1 MSYLDLA
8 RGRYSCRE
16 FEDRAV
22 EQAVVDAIVEAG
34 RIAPSACNNH
44 PTRVMVLDTP
54 ELLEKAAAC
63 QPRFARDGS
72 IFGAPLIFLICSVTD
87 DAWVRPYDQ
96 MNSSEIDTSIVCD
109 QMMMEATE
117 QGLGTCWV
125 CHFKPEVAQEQFNL
139 PKGVYP
145 YHMLVCGYP
154 ADHIADPEHREARTI
169 PLPNF
174 LLKKF
179 FGTCPKTYLLPLTH
193 SPSSA
198 PQCAGLGFL
207 CCAPLHSHKKG
218 PASCGSFLG
227 TKL

>member
-1 MSYLDLA
+1 
-8 RGRYSCRE
+8 
-16 FEDRAV
+16 
-22 EQAVVDAIVEAG
+22 
-34 RIAPSACNNH
+34 
-44 PTRVMVLDTP
+44 MVLDTP

-72 IFGAPLIFLICSVTD
+72 IFGAPLVFLICSVTD
-87 DAWVRPYDQ
+87 DAWVRPY
-96 MNSSEIDTSIVCD
+96 D

-169 PLPNF
+169 PLSNF
-174 LLKKF
+174 LLK
-179 FGTCPKTYLLPLTH
+179 
-193 SPSSA
+193 
-198 PQCAGLGFL
+198 
-207 CCAPLHSHKKG
+207 
-218 PASCGSFLG
+218 
-227 TKL
+227 

>member
-44 PTRVMVLDTP
+44 PSRVMVLDTP

-63 QPRFARDGS
+63 QPRFARDGC
-72 IFGAPLIFLICSVTD
+72 IFG
-87 DAWVRPYDQ
+87 AWVRPYDQ

-139 PKGVYP
+139 PEGVYP

-154 ADHIADPEHREARTI
+154 ADHIADSEHREARTI
-169 PLPNF
+169 PLSDF
-174 LLKKF
+174 LLK
-179 FGTCPKTYLLPLTH
+179 
-193 SPSSA
+193 
-198 PQCAGLGFL
+198 
-207 CCAPLHSHKKG
+207 
-218 PASCGSFLG
+218 
-227 TKL
+227 

>member
-1 MSYLDLA
+1 M
-8 RGRYSCRE
+8 
-16 FEDRAV
+16 

-87 DAWVRPYDQ
+87 DAWIRPYDQ
-96 MNSSEIDTSIVCD
+96 MNSSAIDTAIACD
-109 QMMMEATE
+109 QMMMEAEE

-125 CHFKPEVAQEQFNL
+125 CHFKPEVACEQFCL
-139 PKGVYP
+139 PEGIYP

-169 PLPNF
+169 PLPDF
-174 LLKKF
+174 LLK
-179 FGTCPKTYLLPLTH
+179 
-193 SPSSA
+193 
-198 PQCAGLGFL
+198 
-207 CCAPLHSHKKG
+207 
-218 PASCGSFLG
+218 
-227 TKL
+227 

>member
-16 FEDRAV
+16 FQDRSV

-44 PTRVMVLDTP
+44 PSRVMVLDTP

-72 IFGAPLIFLICSVTD
+72 IFGAPLIFLICSVTE

-109 QMMMEATE
+109 QMMREPPSRAWE
-117 QGLGTCWV
+117 R
-125 CHFKPEVAQEQFNL
+125 A
-139 PKGVYP
+139 
-145 YHMLVCGYP
+145 GYAILSP
-154 ADHIADPEHREARTI
+154 RWHRSSS
-169 PLPNF
+169 
-174 LLKKF
+174 
-179 FGTCPKTYLLPLTH
+179 TCPRASIPITC
-193 SPSSA
+193 SSA
-198 PQCAGLGFL
+198 DILPTTSPTPSIARPVPF
-207 CCAPLHSHKKG
+207 PS
-218 PASCGSFLG
+218 PTSSSSRFWDMP
-227 TKL
+227 

>member
-1 MSYLDLA
+1 MGYLDLA

-16 FEDRAV
+16 FENRSV

-54 ELLEKAAAC
+54 ELLEKAAVC

-125 CHFKPEVAQEQFNL
+125 CHFKPEVE
-139 PKGVYP
+139 P

-154 ADHIADPEHREARTI
+154 ADHIAYPEHREARTI
-169 PLPNF
+169 PLSDF
-174 LLKKF
+174 LLK
-179 FGTCPKTYLLPLTH
+179 
-193 SPSSA
+193 
-198 PQCAGLGFL
+198 
-207 CCAPLHSHKKG
+207 
-218 PASCGSFLG
+218 
-227 TKL
+227 

>member
-1 MSYLDLA
+1 MAYLDLA
-8 RGRYSCRE
+8 RGRYSCRL
-16 FEDRAV
+16 FEDRPV
-22 EQAVVDAIVEAG
+22 ERAVVDAVIEAG

-54 ELLEKAAAC
+54 ELLEKAADC

-72 IFGAPLIFLICSVTD
+72 IFGAPLVFLICSVTD

-125 CHFKPEVAQEQFNL
+125 CHFKPEMAQEQFNL

-169 PLPNF
+169 PLSNF
-174 LLKKF
+174 LLK
-179 FGTCPKTYLLPLTH
+179 
-193 SPSSA
+193 
-198 PQCAGLGFL
+198 
-207 CCAPLHSHKKG
+207 
-218 PASCGSFLG
+218 
-227 TKL
+227 

>member
-72 IFGAPLIFLICSVTD
+72 IFGAPLVFLICSVTD

-117 QGLGTCWV
+117 QGTGTCWV
-125 CHFKPEVAQEQFNL
+125 CHLSPRWHRSSSTCPRASIPITCSSADIL
-139 PKGVYP
+139 PTTSP
-145 YHMLVCGYP
+145 IP
-154 ADHIADPEHREARTI
+154 SIARPVPF
-169 PLPNF
+169 PLRLPPQVD
-174 LLKKF
+174 
-179 FGTCPKTYLLPLTH
+179 FGTCPKTYP
-193 SPSSA
+193 
-198 PQCAGLGFL
+198 
-207 CCAPLHSHKKG
+207 
-218 PASCGSFLG
+218 
-227 TKL
+227 

>member
-16 FEDRAV
+16 FEDRSV

-44 PTRVMVLDTP
+44 PSRVMVLDTP

-72 IFGAPLIFLICSVTD
+72 IFGAPLVFLICSVTD

-145 YHMLVCGYP
+145 ITCSSVAILPTTSQTPSIARP
-154 ADHIADPEHREARTI
+154 APF
-169 PLPNF
+169 P
-174 LLKKF
+174 
-179 FGTCPKTYLLPLTH
+179 
-193 SPSSA
+193 SPTSS
-198 PQCAGLGFL
+198 
-207 CCAPLHSHKKG
+207 S
-218 PASCGSFLG
+218 SRFLG
-227 TKL
+227 HALKPTLDRSPVRRVLRHYVQGSVFYVTHPGTVIKKDPQAAGPF

>member
-8 RGRYSCRE
+8 RSRYSCRE
-16 FEDRAV
+16 FENRSV

-44 PTRVMVLDTP
+44 PARVMVLDTP

-72 IFGAPLIFLICSVTD
+72 IFGAPLVFLICSVTD

-125 CHFKPEVAQEQFNL
+125 CHFKPEVAEEQFNL

-174 LLKKF
+174 LLKYFLAHALKPTFCRSPICRVLRTMCRARF
-179 FGTCPKTYLLPLTH
+179 FMLR
-193 SPSSA
+193 A
-198 PQCAGLGFL
+198 P
-207 CCAPLHSHKKG
+207 HSHKKG

>member
-16 FEDRAV
+16 FEDRSV

-96 MNSSEIDTSIVCD
+96 MNSSAIDTSIVCD
-109 QMMMEATE
+109 QMMMEAEE

-125 CHFKPEVAQEQFNL
+125 CHFKPEVAREQFNL
-139 PKGVYP
+139 
-145 YHMLVCGYP
+145 
-154 ADHIADPEHREARTI
+154 PEHREARTI
-169 PLPNF
+169 SLSDF
-174 LLKKF
+174 ILK
-179 FGTCPKTYLLPLTH
+179 
-193 SPSSA
+193 
-198 PQCAGLGFL
+198 
-207 CCAPLHSHKKG
+207 
-218 PASCGSFLG
+218 
-227 TKL
+227 

>member
-22 EQAVVDAIVEAG
+22 EQAVVDAIIEAG

-44 PTRVMVLDTP
+44 PSRVMVLDTP

-72 IFGAPLIFLICSVTD
+72 IFGAPLIFLICSVTE

-117 QGLGTCWV
+117 QGLGTRWV
-125 CHFKPEVAQEQFNL
+125 CHFKPEVAQEPAMAL
-139 PKGVYP
+139 EAGEDG
-145 YHMLVCGYP
+145 LVFYRALAQHYKNALCPGG
-154 ADHIADPEHREARTI
+154 ALVLEIGWQQREAVTA
-169 PLPNF
+169 
-174 LLKKF
+174 LLAENGWAEIRCIQD
-179 FGTCPKTYLLPLTH
+179 FGGRSEEHTSTPVTTT
-193 SPSSA
+193 SRMPSSA
-198 PQCAGLGFL
+198 
-207 CCAPLHSHKKG
+207 
-218 PASCGSFLG
+218 
-227 TKL
+227 

>member
-16 FEDRAV
+16 FQDRSV

-44 PTRVMVLDTP
+44 PSRVMVLDTP

-72 IFGAPLIFLICSVTD
+72 IFGAPLIFLICSVTE

-125 CHFKPEVAQEQFNL
+125 CHFKPEVAQEPAMAL
-139 PKGVYP
+139 EAGEDG
-145 YHMLVCGYP
+145 LVFYR
-154 ADHIADPEHREARTI
+154 AIAEHYQKALRPGGALALEIGWQQREAVTA
-169 PLPNF
+169 
-174 LLKKF
+174 LLEANGWADIACRKD
-179 FGTCPKTYLLPLTH
+179 FGGNDRCVTARRPK
-193 SPSSA
+193 
-198 PQCAGLGFL
+198 
-207 CCAPLHSHKKG
+207 
-218 PASCGSFLG
+218 
-227 TKL
+227 

>member
-8 RGRYSCRE
+8 RSRYSCRS
-16 FEDRAV
+16 FESRVV
-22 EQAVVDAIVEAG
+22 EQAVVEAG

-125 CHFKPEVAQEQFNL
+125 CHFKPEVACEQFDL
-139 PKGVYP
+139 PEGVYP

-169 PLPNF
+169 PLADF
-174 LLKKF
+174 LLK
-179 FGTCPKTYLLPLTH
+179 
-193 SPSSA
+193 
-198 PQCAGLGFL
+198 
-207 CCAPLHSHKKG
+207 
-218 PASCGSFLG
+218 
-227 TKL
+227 

>member
-1 MSYLDLA
+1 MGYLDLA
-8 RGRYSCRE
+8 RSRYSCRE
-16 FEDRAV
+16 FENRSV

-72 IFGAPLIFLICSVTD
+72 IFGAPLVFLICSVTD

-109 QMMMEATE
+109 QMMMEASE

-125 CHFKPEVAQEQFNL
+125 CHFKPEVAL
-139 PKGVYP
+139 SLSHARLWLSRRP
-145 YHMLVCGYP
+145 
-154 ADHIADPEHREARTI
+154 HRRSRASRG
-169 PLPNF
+169 PH
-174 LLKKF
+174 
-179 FGTCPKTYLLPLTH
+179 H
-193 SPSSA
+193 SPLRLP
-198 PQCAGLGFL
+198 PQVDFWDM
-207 CCAPLHSHKKG
+207 P
-218 PASCGSFLG
+218 
-227 TKL
+227 

>member
-8 RGRYSCRE
+8 RGRYSCRS
-16 FEDRAV
+16 FEDRSV

-44 PTRVMVLDTP
+44 PARVMVLDTP

-72 IFGAPLIFLICSVTD
+72 IFGAPLIFLICCVTD

-117 QGLGTCWV
+117 QGLGTC
-125 CHFKPEVAQEQFNL
+125 
-139 PKGVYP
+139 
-145 YHMLVCGYP
+145 
-154 ADHIADPEHREARTI
+154 
-169 PLPNF
+169 
-174 LLKKF
+174 
-179 FGTCPKTYLLPLTH
+179 
-193 SPSSA
+193 
-198 PQCAGLGFL
+198 
-207 CCAPLHSHKKG
+207 
-218 PASCGSFLG
+218 
-227 TKL
+227 

>member
-1 MSYLDLA
+1 MSYMDLA
-8 RGRYSCRE
+8 RSRYSCRS
-16 FEDRAV
+16 FEDRSV

-96 MNSSEIDTSIVCD
+96 MNSSAIDTSIVCD
-109 QMMMEATE
+109 QMMMEAEE

-125 CHFKPEVAQEQFNL
+125 CHFKPELARGRL
-139 PKGVYP
+139 SLSHARLRLSCRPHRRSRASRGP
-145 YHMLVCGYP
+145 YHSPLRLPPQVVLAHALKSTFYRSP
-154 ADHIADPEHREARTI
+154 FRRVLPYRTQ
-169 PLPNF
+169 
-174 LLKKF
+174 
-179 FGTCPKTYLLPLTH
+179 
-193 SPSSA
+193 SSA
-198 PQCAGLGFL
+198 FCFPTRMQPQKRSPQVR
-207 CCAPLHSHKKG
+207 APLKG
-218 PASCGSFLG
+218 TRL
-227 TKL
+227 

>member
-1 MSYLDLA
+1 MGYLDLA
-8 RGRYSCRE
+8 RARYSCRS
-16 FEDRAV
+16 FEDRPV

-72 IFGAPLIFLICSVTD
+72 IFGAPLVFLICSVTD

-139 PKGVYP
+139 SKGVYP

-169 PLPNF
+169 PLPDF
-174 LLKKF
+174 LLK
-179 FGTCPKTYLLPLTH
+179 
-193 SPSSA
+193 
-198 PQCAGLGFL
+198 
-207 CCAPLHSHKKG
+207 
-218 PASCGSFLG
+218 
-227 TKL
+227 

>member
-8 RGRYSCRE
+8 RGRYSCRS
-16 FEDRAV
+16 FEDRSV

-72 IFGAPLIFLICSVTD
+72 IFGAPLVFLICSATD

-125 CHFKPEVAQEQFNL
+125 CHFKPEVAQSSSICPGASIPITCSSVAIL
-139 PKGVYP
+139 PTTSP
-145 YHMLVCGYP
+145 IPSIARP
-154 ADHIADPEHREARTI
+154 APF
-169 PLPNF
+169 P
-174 LLKKF
+174 
-179 FGTCPKTYLLPLTH
+179 
-193 SPSSA
+193 SPTSS
-198 PQCAGLGFL
+198 
-207 CCAPLHSHKKG
+207 S
-218 PASCGSFLG
+218 SRFLG
-227 TKL
+227 HALKPTLDRSPVRRVLRHYVQGSVFYVARPCTVIKKDPQAAGPF

>member
-1 MSYLDLA
+1 MGYLDLA

-16 FEDRAV
+16 FEDRSV

-96 MNSSEIDTSIVCD
+96 M
-109 QMMMEATE
+109 MMEATE

-169 PLPNF
+169 PLSDF
-174 LLKKF
+174 LLK
-179 FGTCPKTYLLPLTH
+179 
-193 SPSSA
+193 
-198 PQCAGLGFL
+198 
-207 CCAPLHSHKKG
+207 
-218 PASCGSFLG
+218 
-227 TKL
+227 

>member
-1 MSYLDLA
+1 MAYLDLA
-8 RGRYSCRE
+8 RSRYSCRL
-16 FEDRAV
+16 FEARAV

-54 ELLEKAAAC
+54 EFLEKAAAC

-96 MNSSEIDTSIVCD
+96 MNSSAIDTSIVCD
-109 QMMMEATE
+109 QMMMEAEE

-125 CHFKPEVAQEQFNL
+125 CHFKPELARERFNL
-139 PKGVYP
+139 PEGVYP

-154 ADHIADPEHREARTI
+154 ADHITDPEHREARTI
-169 PLPNF
+169 PLSDF
-174 LLKKF
+174 LLK
-179 FGTCPKTYLLPLTH
+179 
-193 SPSSA
+193 
-198 PQCAGLGFL
+198 
-207 CCAPLHSHKKG
+207 
-218 PASCGSFLG
+218 
-227 TKL
+227 

>member
-1 MSYLDLA
+1 MGYLDLA
-8 RGRYSCRE
+8 RGRYSCRL
-16 FEDRAV
+16 FEDRSV

-96 MNSSEIDTSIVCD
+96 MNSSAIDTSIVCD
-109 QMMMEATE
+109 HMMMEAEE

-125 CHFKPEVAQEQFNL
+125 CHFKPELA
-139 PKGVYP
+139 
-145 YHMLVCGYP
+145 
-154 ADHIADPEHREARTI
+154 RERS
-169 PLPNF
+169 
-174 LLKKF
+174 
-179 FGTCPKTYLLPLTH
+179 TCPRASIPITC
-193 SPSSA
+193 SSA
-198 PQCAGLGFL
+198 AILPTTSPIPSIAMP
-207 CCAPLHSHKKG
+207 APFPS
-218 PASCGSFLG
+218 PTSSSSSFWHMP
-227 TKL
+227 

>member
-16 FEDRAV
+16 FQDRSV

-44 PTRVMVLDTP
+44 PSRVMVLDTP

-72 IFGAPLIFLICSVTD
+72 IFGAPLIFLICSVTE

-125 CHFKPEVAQEQFNL
+125 CHFKPRWHRSSSTCPRRLSLSHARL
-139 PKGVYP
+139 RISCRPHRRPRASRGP
-145 YHMLVCGYP
+145 YHS
-154 ADHIADPEHREARTI
+154 
-169 PLPNF
+169 PLRLPPQVD
-174 LLKKF
+174 
-179 FGTCPKTYLLPLTH
+179 FGTCPKTYP
-193 SPSSA
+193 
-198 PQCAGLGFL
+198 
-207 CCAPLHSHKKG
+207 
-218 PASCGSFLG
+218 
-227 TKL
+227 

>member
-8 RGRYSCRE
+8 RGRYSCRL
-16 FEDRAV
+16 FEDRPV

-169 PLPNF
+169 PLSDF
-174 LLKKF
+174 LLK
-179 FGTCPKTYLLPLTH
+179 
-193 SPSSA
+193 
-198 PQCAGLGFL
+198 
-207 CCAPLHSHKKG
+207 
-218 PASCGSFLG
+218 
-227 TKL
+227 